1 LPAAVV
7 QRAARHAVLATW
19 IGASVSATVF
29 DLGVA
34 FYAFAAAAVAQPLSE
49 LMVEKRHVYA

>member
-1 LPAAVV
+1 MV